1 MDKNTIIGLVIIS
14 VLLIGYMFLSRPSKE
29 EIAERQRIQD
39 SIAHEQMVK
48 EEEAKVAAELLK
60 AEAEKAE
67 QEAAEMADSLSPEQ
81 LDSIKNVKLRN
92 DYGIF
97 AKSVTGENNYTV
109 VENNKMIIKFLNK
122 GGKIYS
128 VELKDYKTFNQEPLV
143 LFENDENSTFGIVL
157 TVNGKPLVTN
167 NMYFEPM
174 LAGGKTPATDTIKV
188 GNEDLNFVMR
198 LTADAG
204 KYIEYNY
211 TIHPDDYMLDF
222 NLNIVGLKDEIK
234 DNTSTKM
241 QWYVDVFAL
250 ERGRDWESNNTT
262 VFMRMSDEEIENLNE
277 MKDADNYE
285 TKGSAQWRA
294 YKQQFFSSILI
305 SKDNSFGDPKISL
318 VKLDE
323 KEHPRTLKTF
333 KSDVF
338 LEIPDEQKISKEFS
352 FYFGPNKYSLLKEYT
367 DKDGN
372 DMDMEKVI
380 PLGWGIFGWVN
391 KYAIIPMFNLLGRGI
406 ANYGIIILL
415 MTIIIKIVLFPLTYK
430 SYMST
435 AKMRV
440 LKPQL
445 DEIEAKYP
453 KGKEMERQQAQMS
466 LYQKAGVS
474 PMGGCLPLLLQF
486 PILIA
491 MFRFFPAS
499 IELRQQSF
507 LWASD
512 LSSYDAILEWSTN
525 IPIISSLY
533 GNHVSLFALLM
544 AISMFVQQ
552 KMTSSQNPSNSM
564 PGMKVMMWMMPILM
578 LLWFNKYSSGLSY
591 YYLLANLFSILQTW
605 IIQRFVVNEEKL
617 LAQMEANKNKPK
629 KKSKWMQRLE
639 EASKRQQEEMRKNQ
653 KRK

>member
-14 VLLIGYMFLSRPSKE
+14 ILLIGYMFLSRPSKE
-29 EIAERQRIQD
+29 EIAERQRVQD

-48 EEEAKVAAELLK
+48 EEEARVAAELLK
-60 AEAEKAE
+60 EEAEKAE
-67 QEAAEMADSLSPEQ
+67 KEAAAMADTLSPEQ
-81 LDSIKNVKLRN
+81 IDSIKNVKLRN
-92 DYGIF
+92 EHGIF
-97 AKSVTGENNYTV
+97 ANAVNGENKFTV
-109 VENNKMIIKFLNK
+109 VENNKMIITFLNK

-128 VELKDYKTFNQEPLV
+128 VQLKDYVTFNQEPLV
-143 LFENDENSTFGIVL
+143 LFENDENSTFGVVL
-157 TVNGKPLVTN
+157 SVSGKPLVTN

-174 LAGGKTPATDTIKV
+174 LAGGKTPTGDTIKV
-188 GNEDLNFVMR
+188 GENDLNFVMR
-198 LTADAG
+198 LNADDG

-211 TIHPDDYMLDF
+211 VIHPDDYMMDF
-222 NLNIVGLKDEIK
+222 SLNLVGLKDEIK
-234 DNTSTKM
+234 DNTSTRM

-262 VFMRMSDEEIENLNE
+262 IFMRMSDEEIENLNE
-277 MKDADNYE
+277 MKDADSYD
-285 TKGSAQWRA
+285 TKGSAQWIA

-305 SKDNSFGDPKISL
+305 SKDNALGDPKISL
-318 VKLDE
+318 VKLNE
-323 KEHPRTLKTF
+323 NENPRALKTF
-333 KSDVF
+333 KSDFF
-338 LEIPDEQKISKEFS
+338 LELPDENKVTKNFS
-352 FYFGPNKYSLLKEYT
+352 FYFGPNKYSLLKDY
-367 DKDGN
+367 
-372 DMDMEKVI
+372 DMAMEKVI

-415 MTIIIKIVLFPLTYK
+415 MTIIIKLVLFPLTYK

-445 DEIEAKYP
+445 DEIAAKYP

-499 IELRQQSF
+499 IELRQQPF

-564 PGMKVMMWMMPILM
+564 PGMKVMMWMMPVLM

-629 KKSKWMQRLE
+629 KKSRWLQKLE
-639 EASKRQQEEMRKNQ
+639 EASKRQQEEMRKQQ

>member
-1 MDKNTIIGLVIIS
+1 
-14 VLLIGYMFLSRPSKE
+14 
-29 EIAERQRIQD
+29 
-39 SIAHEQMVK
+39 
-48 EEEAKVAAELLK
+48 
-60 AEAEKAE
+60 
-67 QEAAEMADSLSPEQ
+67 
-81 LDSIKNVKLRN
+81 
-92 DYGIF
+92 
-97 AKSVTGENNYTV
+97 
-109 VENNKMIIKFLNK
+109 
-122 GGKIYS
+122 
-128 VELKDYKTFNQEPLV
+128 
-143 LFENDENSTFGIVL
+143 
-157 TVNGKPLVTN
+157 
-167 NMYFEPM
+167 
-174 LAGGKTPATDTIKV
+174 
-188 GNEDLNFVMR
+188 
-198 LTADAG
+198 
-204 KYIEYNY
+204 
-211 TIHPDDYMLDF
+211 
-222 NLNIVGLKDEIK
+222 
-234 DNTSTKM
+234 M

-262 VFMRMSDEEIENLNE
+262 IFMRMSDEEIENLNE
-277 MKDADNYE
+277 MKDADSYD
-285 TKGSAQWRA
+285 TKGSAQWIA

-305 SKDNSFGDPKISL
+305 SKDNSLGDPKISL
-318 VKLDE
+318 VKLNE
-323 KEHPRTLKTF
+323 NENPRALKTF
-333 KSDVF
+333 QSDFF
-338 LEIPDEQKISKEFS
+338 LELPDENKVSKDFS

-415 MTIIIKIVLFPLTYK
+415 MTIIIKLVLFPLTYK

-445 DEIEAKYP
+445 DEIAAKYP

-499 IELRQQSF
+499 IELRQQPF

-605 IIQRFVVNEEKL
+605 IIQRFVVKEDKL

-639 EASKRQQEEMRKNQ
+639 EASKRQQEELRKQQ

>member
-1 MDKNTIIGLVIIS
+1 
-14 VLLIGYMFLSRPSKE
+14 MFLSRPSKE
-29 EIAERQRIQD
+29 EIAERERIQD
-39 SIAHEQMVK
+39 SILHENMVK
-48 EEEAKVAAELLK
+48 EEEAKAAAELLR

-67 QEAAEMADSLSPEQ
+67 KEAAAMADTLSPEQ
-81 LDSIKNVKLRN
+81 IDSIKNVKLRN
-92 DYGIF
+92 EHGIF
-97 AKSVTGENNYTV
+97 AKSVNGENQFTV
-109 VENNKMIIKFLNK
+109 VENNKMIITFLNK

-128 VELKDYKTFNQEPLV
+128 VQLKDYKTFDQEPLV
-143 LFENDENSTFGIVL
+143 LFENGENSTFGIVMS
-157 TVNGKPLVTN
+157 VSGKPLVTN

-174 LAGGKTPATDTIKV
+174 LANGKTITGDTIKI
-188 GNEDLNFVMR
+188 GDDDLNFIMR
-198 LTADAG
+198 LNADAG
-204 KYIEYNY
+204 KYVEYNY
-211 TIHPDDYMLDF
+211 VIHPDDYMLDF
-222 NLNIVGLKDEIK
+222 SLNIVGLKDEIK
-234 DNTSTKM
+234 DNTSTRM

-262 VFMRMSDEEIENLNE
+262 VFMRMSDEEIESLGE
-277 MKDADNYE
+277 TKDADSYE
-285 TKGSAQWRA
+285 TKGSAQWIA

-305 SKDNSFGDPKISL
+305 SKDSTFEDPKISL
-318 VKLDE
+318 VKLDANE
-323 KEHPRTLKTF
+323 NPKALKTF
-333 KSDVF
+333 KSDFF
-338 LEIPDEQKISKEFS
+338 LEIPDENKVSKDFS
-352 FYFGPNKYSLLKEYT
+352 FYFGPNKYSLLKDY
-367 DKDGN
+367 
-372 DMDMEKVI
+372 DMAMEKVI

-406 ANYGIIILL
+406 SNYGIIILL
-415 MTIIIKIVLFPLTYK
+415 MTIIIKLVLFPLTYK
-430 SYMST
+430 SYMSS

-445 DEIEAKYP
+445 DEIAAKYP

-499 IELRQQSF
+499 IELRQQPF

-629 KKSKWMQRLE
+629 KKSKWLQRLE
-639 EASKRQQEEMRKNQ
+639 EASKKQQEEMRKNQ

>member
-29 EIAERQRIQD
+29 EIAERQRVQD
-39 SIAHEQMVK
+39 SIAHDQMVK
-48 EEEAKVAAELLK
+48 EEEARVAAELLK
-60 AEAEKAE
+60 EEAEKAE
-67 QEAAEMADSLSPEQ
+67 KEAAAMADTLSPEQ
-81 LDSIKNVKLRN
+81 IDSIRNIKLRN
-92 DYGIF
+92 EHGIF
-97 AKSVTGENNYTV
+97 AKAVVGENKFTV
-109 VENNKMIIKFLNK
+109 IENNKMIITFLNK

-128 VELKDYKTFNQEPLV
+128 VQLKDYVTFNKEPLV
-143 LFENDENSTFGIVL
+143 LFENDENSTFGVVL
-157 TVNGKPLVTN
+157 SVNGKPLVTN

-174 LAGGKTPATDTIKV
+174 LAGGKNPTGDTIKV
-188 GNEDLNFVMR
+188 GENDLNFVMR
-198 LTADAG
+198 LNADAG

-211 TIHPDDYMLDF
+211 VIHPDDYMMDF
-222 NLNIVGLKDEIK
+222 SLNLVGLKDEMK
-234 DNTSTKM
+234 DNTSTRM

-262 VFMRMSDEEIENLNE
+262 IFMRMSDEEIENLNE
-277 MKDADNYE
+277 MKDADSYE
-285 TKGSAQWRA
+285 TKGSAQWIA

-305 SKDNSFGDPKISL
+305 SKDNAFGDPKISL
-318 VKLDE
+318 VKLNE
-323 KEHPRTLKTF
+323 NENPRALKTF
-333 KSDVF
+333 QSDFF
-338 LEIPDEQKISKEFS
+338 LELPDENKVTKNFS
-352 FYFGPNKYSLLKEYT
+352 FYFGPNKYSLLKDY
-367 DKDGN
+367 
-372 DMDMEKVI
+372 DMAMEKVI

-415 MTIIIKIVLFPLTYK
+415 MTIIIKLVLFPLTYK

-445 DEIEAKYP
+445 DEIAAKYP

-499 IELRQQSF
+499 IELRQQPF

-564 PGMKVMMWMMPILM
+564 PGMKVMMWMMPVLM

-605 IIQRFVVNEEKL
+605 IIQRFVVKEDKL

-629 KKSKWMQRLE
+629 KKSKWLQRLE
-639 EASKRQQEEMRKNQ
+639 EASKKQQEEMRKNQ

>member
-29 EIAERQRIQD
+29 EIAERERIQD
-39 SIAHEQMVK
+39 SILHENMVK

-67 QEAAEMADSLSPEQ
+67 KEAAAMADTLSPEQ
-81 LDSIKNVKLRN
+81 IDSIKNVKLRN
-92 DYGIF
+92 EHGIF
-97 AKSVTGENNYTV
+97 ANAVNGENKFTV
-109 VENNKMIIKFLNK
+109 VENNKMIITFLNK

-128 VELKDYKTFNQEPLV
+128 VQLKDYVTFNKEPLV
-143 LFENDENSTFGIVL
+143 LFENDENSTFGVVL
-157 TVNGKPLVTN
+157 SVSGKPLVTN

-174 LAGGKTPATDTIKV
+174 LAGGKTPTGDTIKV
-188 GNEDLNFVMR
+188 GENDLNFVMR
-198 LTADAG
+198 LNADDG

-211 TIHPDDYMLDF
+211 VIHPDDYMMDF
-222 NLNIVGLKDEIK
+222 SLNLVGLKDEIK
-234 DNTSTKM
+234 DNTSTRM

-262 VFMRMSDEEIENLNE
+262 IFMRMSDDEIENLNE

-285 TKGSAQWRA
+285 TKGSAQWIA

-305 SKDNSFGDPKISL
+305 SKDNALGDPKISL
-318 VKLDE
+318 VKLNENDN
-323 KEHPRTLKTF
+323 PRALKTF
-333 KSDVF
+333 KSDFF
-338 LEIPDEQKISKEFS
+338 LELPYENKVTKNFC
-352 FYFGPNKYSLLKEYT
+352 FYFGPNKYSLLKDY
-367 DKDGN
+367 
-372 DMDMEKVI
+372 DMAMEKVI

-415 MTIIIKIVLFPLTYK
+415 MTIIIKLVLFPLTYK

-445 DEIEAKYP
+445 DEIAAKYP

-499 IELRQQSF
+499 IELRQQPF

-525 IPIISSLY
+525 IPIISSIY

-564 PGMKVMMWMMPILM
+564 PGMKVMMWMMPVLM

-629 KKSKWMQRLE
+629 KKSKWLQRLE
-639 EASKRQQEEMRKNQ
+639 EASKKQQEEMRKNQ

>member
-29 EIAERQRIQD
+29 EIAERQRVQD

-48 EEEAKVAAELLK
+48 EEEARVAAELLK
-60 AEAEKAE
+60 EEAEKAE
-67 QEAAEMADSLSPEQ
+67 KEAAAMADTLSPEQ
-81 LDSIKNVKLRN
+81 IDSIRNIKLRN
-92 DYGIF
+92 EHGIF
-97 AKSVTGENNYTV
+97 AKAVVGENKFTV
-109 VENNKMIIKFLNK
+109 IENNKMIITFLNK

-128 VELKDYKTFNQEPLV
+128 VQLKDYVTFNKEPLV
-143 LFENDENSTFGIVL
+143 LFENDENSTFGVVL
-157 TVNGKPLVTN
+157 SVNGKPLVTN

-174 LAGGKTPATDTIKV
+174 LAGGKTPTGDTIKV
-188 GNEDLNFVMR
+188 GENDLNFVMR
-198 LTADAG
+198 LNADAG
-204 KYIEYNY
+204 KYVEYNY
-211 TIHPDDYMLDF
+211 VIHPDDYMMDF
-222 NLNIVGLKDEIK
+222 SLNLVGLKDEMK
-234 DNTSTKM
+234 DNTSTRM

-262 VFMRMSDEEIENLNE
+262 IFMRMSDEEIENLNE
-277 MKDADNYE
+277 MKDADSYE
-285 TKGSAQWRA
+285 TKGSAQWIA

-305 SKDNSFGDPKISL
+305 SKDNAFGDPKISL
-318 VKLDE
+318 VKLNE
-323 KEHPRTLKTF
+323 NENPRALKTF
-333 KSDVF
+333 QSDFF
-338 LEIPDEQKISKEFS
+338 LELPDENKVTKNFS
-352 FYFGPNKYSLLKEYT
+352 FYFGPNKYSLLKDY
-367 DKDGN
+367 
-372 DMDMEKVI
+372 DMAMEKVI

-415 MTIIIKIVLFPLTYK
+415 MTIIIKLVLFPLTYK

-445 DEIEAKYP
+445 DEIAAKYP

-499 IELRQQSF
+499 IELRQQPF

-564 PGMKVMMWMMPILM
+564 PGMKVMMWMMPVLM

-629 KKSKWMQRLE
+629 KKSKWLQRLE
-639 EASKRQQEEMRKNQ
+639 EASKKQQEEMRKNQ

>member
-14 VLLIGYMFLSRPSKE
+14 ALLIGYMFLSRPSKE
-29 EIAERQRIQD
+29 EIAERQRVQD

-60 AEAEKAE
+60 AENEKAE
-67 QEAAEMADSLSPEQ
+67 KEAAALADSLSPEQ

-97 AKSVTGENNYTV
+97 AQSVNGENKYTV
-109 VENNKMIIKFLNK
+109 VENNKMIITFLNK

-128 VELKDYKTFNQEPLV
+128 VQLKDYKTFNQEPLV

-157 TVNGKPLVTN
+157 TINGRPLVTN

-174 LAGGKTPATDTIKV
+174 AGGKAVGSDTLKV
-188 GNEDLNFVMR
+188 GENGLNLSMR
-198 LTADAG
+198 LSADAG

-211 TIHPDDYMLDF
+211 VIKPDDYMLDLS
-222 NLNIVGLKDEIK
+222 LNIVGLKDEMK
-234 DNTSTKM
+234 DNTSTRM
-241 QWYVDVFAL
+241 QWYVDVLAL

-277 MKDADNYE
+277 MKDADSYE
-285 TKGSAQWRA
+285 TKGSAQWIA
-294 YKQQFFSSILI
+294 YKQQFFSSILV
-305 SKDNSFGDPKISL
+305 SKDNSLGDPKISL
-318 VKLDE
+318 LKLDE
-323 KEHPRTLKTF
+323 NENPRALKTF
-333 KSDVF
+333 KSDFF
-338 LEIPDEQKISKEFS
+338 LDIPDESKVTKDFS

-415 MTIIIKIVLFPLTYK
+415 MTIIIKLVLFPLTYK

-445 DEIEAKYP
+445 DEIAAKYP

-499 IELRQQSF
+499 IELRQQPF
-507 LWASD
+507 LWATD

-552 KMTSSQNPSNSM
+552 KMTSNQNAGNSM

-605 IIQRFVVNEEKL
+605 IIQRFVVNEDKL

-639 EASKRQQEEMRKNQ
+639 EASKKQQEEMRKRQ
-653 KRK
+653 K

>member
-29 EIAERQRIQD
+29 EIAERERIQD
-39 SIAHEQMVK
+39 SILHENMVK
-48 EEEAKVAAELLK
+48 EEEARVAAELLK
-60 AEAEKAE
+60 EEAEKAE
-67 QEAAEMADSLSPEQ
+67 KEAAAMADTLSPEQ
-81 LDSIKNVKLRN
+81 IDSIKNVKLRN
-92 DYGIF
+92 EHGIF
-97 AKSVTGENNYTV
+97 ANAVNGENKFTV
-109 VENNKMIIKFLNK
+109 VENNKMIITFLNK

-128 VELKDYKTFNQEPLV
+128 VQLKDYVTFNKEPLV
-143 LFENDENSTFGIVL
+143 LFENDENSTFGVVL
-157 TVNGKPLVTN
+157 SVSGKPLVTN

-174 LAGGKTPATDTIKV
+174 LAGGKTPTGDTIKV
-188 GNEDLNFVMR
+188 GENDLNFVMR
-198 LTADAG
+198 LNADAG
-204 KYIEYNY
+204 KYVEYNY
-211 TIHPDDYMLDF
+211 VIHPDDYMMDF
-222 NLNIVGLKDEIK
+222 NLNLVGLKDEIK
-234 DNTSTKM
+234 DNTSTRM

-262 VFMRMSDEEIENLNE
+262 IFMRMSDEEIENLNE

-285 TKGSAQWRA
+285 TKGSAQWIA

-305 SKDNSFGDPKISL
+305 SKDNALGDPKISL
-318 VKLDE
+318 VKLNE
-323 KEHPRTLKTF
+323 NENPRALKTF
-333 KSDVF
+333 KSDFF
-338 LEIPDEQKISKEFS
+338 LELPDENKVTKNFS
-352 FYFGPNKYSLLKEYT
+352 FYFGPNKYSLLKDY
-367 DKDGN
+367 
-372 DMDMEKVI
+372 DMAMEKVI

-415 MTIIIKIVLFPLTYK
+415 MTIIIKLVLFPLTYK

-445 DEIEAKYP
+445 DEIAAKYP

-499 IELRQQSF
+499 IELRQQPF

-564 PGMKVMMWMMPILM
+564 PGMKVMMWMMPVLM

-605 IIQRFVVNEEKL
+605 IIQRFVVKEDKL

-629 KKSKWMQRLE
+629 KKSKWLQRLE
-639 EASKRQQEEMRKNQ
+639 EASKKQQEEMRKQQ

>member
-14 VLLIGYMFLSRPSKE
+14 VLLIGYMFLSRPSQE
-29 EIAERQRIQD
+29 EIAERQRVQD
-39 SIAHEQMVK
+39 SIAHEQLVK
-48 EEEAKVAAELLK
+48 EEEARVAAELLK
-60 AEAEKAE
+60 EEAEKAE
-67 QEAAEMADSLSPEQ
+67 KEAAAMADTLSPEQ
-81 LDSIKNVKLRN
+81 IDSIRNIKLRN
-92 DYGIF
+92 EHGIF
-97 AKSVTGENNYTV
+97 AKSVVGENKFTV
-109 VENNKMIIKFLNK
+109 VENNKMIITFLNK

-128 VELKDYKTFNQEPLV
+128 VQLKDYVTFNKEPLV
-143 LFENDENSTFGIVL
+143 LFENDENSTFGVVL
-157 TVNGKPLVTN
+157 SVSGKPLVTN

-174 LAGGKTPATDTIKV
+174 LAGGKTPTGDTIKV
-188 GNEDLNFVMR
+188 GENDLNFVMR
-198 LTADAG
+198 LNADDG

-211 TIHPDDYMLDF
+211 VIHPDDYMMDF
-222 NLNIVGLKDEIK
+222 NLNLVGLKDEIK
-234 DNTSTKM
+234 DNTSTRM

-262 VFMRMSDEEIENLNE
+262 IFMRMSDEEIENLNE

-285 TKGSAQWRA
+285 TKGSAQWIA

-305 SKDNSFGDPKISL
+305 SKDNALGDPKISL
-318 VKLDE
+318 VKLNE
-323 KEHPRTLKTF
+323 NENPRALKTF
-333 KSDVF
+333 KSDFF
-338 LEIPDEQKISKEFS
+338 LELPDENKVTKNFS
-352 FYFGPNKYSLLKEYT
+352 FYFGPNKYSLLKDY
-367 DKDGN
+367 
-372 DMDMEKVI
+372 DMAMEKVI

-415 MTIIIKIVLFPLTYK
+415 MTIIIKLVLFPLTYK

-445 DEIEAKYP
+445 DEIAAKYP

-499 IELRQQSF
+499 IELRQQPF

-564 PGMKVMMWMMPILM
+564 PGMKVMMWMMPVLM

-605 IIQRFVVNEEKL
+605 IIQRFVVKEDKL

-629 KKSKWMQRLE
+629 KKSKWLQRLE
-639 EASKRQQEEMRKNQ
+639 EASKKQQEEMRKNQ

>member
-14 VLLIGYMFLSRPSKE
+14 ILLIGYMFLSRPSKE
-29 EIAERQRIQD
+29 EIAERQRVQD
-39 SIAHEQMVK
+39 SIAHEQLVK
-48 EEEAKVAAELLK
+48 EEEARVAAELLK
-60 AEAEKAE
+60 EEAEKAE
-67 QEAAEMADSLSPEQ
+67 KEAAAMADTLSPEQ
-81 LDSIKNVKLRN
+81 IDSIRNIKLRN
-92 DYGIF
+92 EHGIF
-97 AKSVTGENNYTV
+97 AKSVVGENKFTV
-109 VENNKMIIKFLNK
+109 VENNKMIITFLNK

-128 VELKDYKTFNQEPLV
+128 VQLKDYVTFNKEPLV
-143 LFENDENSTFGIVL
+143 LFENDENSTFGVVL
-157 TVNGKPLVTN
+157 SVSGKPLVTN

-174 LAGGKTPATDTIKV
+174 LAGGKTPTGDTIKV
-188 GNEDLNFVMR
+188 GENDLNFVMR
-198 LTADAG
+198 LNAEAG

-211 TIHPDDYMLDF
+211 VIHPDDYMMDF
-222 NLNIVGLKDEIK
+222 SLNLVGLKDEIK
-234 DNTSTKM
+234 DNTSTRM

-262 VFMRMSDEEIENLNE
+262 IFMRMSDEEIENLNE
-277 MKDADNYE
+277 MKDADSYD
-285 TKGSAQWRA
+285 TKGSAQWIA

-305 SKDNSFGDPKISL
+305 SKDNALGDPKISL
-318 VKLDE
+318 VKLNE
-323 KEHPRTLKTF
+323 NENPRALKTF
-333 KSDVF
+333 KSDFF
-338 LEIPDEQKISKEFS
+338 LELPDENKVTKNFS
-352 FYFGPNKYSLLKEYT
+352 FYFGPNKYSLLKDY
-367 DKDGN
+367 
-372 DMDMEKVI
+372 DMAMEKVI

-415 MTIIIKIVLFPLTYK
+415 MTIIIKLVLFPLTYK

-445 DEIEAKYP
+445 DEIAAKYP

-499 IELRQQSF
+499 IELRQQPF

-639 EASKRQQEEMRKNQ
+639 EASKRQQEELRKQQ

>member
-14 VLLIGYMFLSRPSKE
+14 VLLIGYMFLSRPSQE
-29 EIAERQRIQD
+29 EIAERQRVQD
-39 SIAHEQMVK
+39 SIAHEQLVK
-48 EEEAKVAAELLK
+48 EEEARVAAELLK
-60 AEAEKAE
+60 EEAEKAE
-67 QEAAEMADSLSPEQ
+67 KEAAAMADTLSPEQ
-81 LDSIKNVKLRN
+81 IDSIRNIKLRN
-92 DYGIF
+92 EHGIF
-97 AKSVTGENNYTV
+97 AKSVVGENKFTV
-109 VENNKMIIKFLNK
+109 VENNKMIITFLNK

-128 VELKDYKTFNQEPLV
+128 VQLKDYVTFNKEPLV
-143 LFENDENSTFGIVL
+143 LFENDENSTFGVVL
-157 TVNGKPLVTN
+157 SVSGKPLVTN

-174 LAGGKTPATDTIKV
+174 LAGGKTPTGDTIKV
-188 GNEDLNFVMR
+188 GENDLNFVMR
-198 LTADAG
+198 LNADDG

-211 TIHPDDYMLDF
+211 VIHPDDYMMDF
-222 NLNIVGLKDEIK
+222 NLNLVGLKDEIK
-234 DNTSTKM
+234 DNTSTRM

-262 VFMRMSDEEIENLNE
+262 IFMRMSDEEIENLNE

-285 TKGSAQWRA
+285 TKGSAQWIA

-305 SKDNSFGDPKISL
+305 SKDNALGDPKISL
-318 VKLDE
+318 VKLNE
-323 KEHPRTLKTF
+323 NENPRALKTF
-333 KSDVF
+333 KSDFF
-338 LEIPDEQKISKEFS
+338 LELPDENKVTKNFS
-352 FYFGPNKYSLLKEYT
+352 FYFGPNKYSLLKDY
-367 DKDGN
+367 
-372 DMDMEKVI
+372 DMAMEKVI

-415 MTIIIKIVLFPLTYK
+415 MTIIIKLVLFPLTYK

-445 DEIEAKYP
+445 DEIAAKYP

-499 IELRQQSF
+499 IELRQQPF

-564 PGMKVMMWMMPILM
+564 PGMKVMMWMMPVLM

-605 IIQRFVVNEEKL
+605 IIQRFVVKEDKL

-639 EASKRQQEEMRKNQ
+639 EASKRQQEELRKQQ

>member
-14 VLLIGYMFLSRPSKE
+14 LLLIGYMFISRPSKE
-29 EIAERQRIQD
+29 EIAERERIQD
-39 SIAHEQMVK
+39 SIIHENMVK
-48 EEEAKVAAELLK
+48 EEEAKAAAELLR

-67 QEAAEMADSLSPEQ
+67 KEAAAMADTLSPEQ
-81 LDSIKNVKLRN
+81 IDSIKNVKLRN
-92 DYGIF
+92 EHGIF
-97 AKSVTGENNYTV
+97 AKSVNGENQFTV
-109 VENNKMIIKFLNK
+109 VENNKMIITFLNK

-128 VELKDYKTFNQEPLV
+128 VQLKDYKTFDQEPLV
-143 LFENDENSTFGIVL
+143 LFENGENSTFGIVMS
-157 TVNGKPLVTN
+157 VSGKPLVTN

-174 LAGGKTPATDTIKV
+174 LANGKTITGDTIKI
-188 GNEDLNFVMR
+188 GDDDLNFIMR
-198 LTADAG
+198 LNADAG
-204 KYIEYNY
+204 KYVEYNY
-211 TIHPDDYMLDF
+211 VIHPDDYMLDF
-222 NLNIVGLKDEIK
+222 SLNIVGLKDEIK
-234 DNTSTKM
+234 DNTSTRM

-262 VFMRMSDEEIENLNE
+262 VFMRMSDEEIESLGE
-277 MKDADNYE
+277 TKDADSYE
-285 TKGSAQWRA
+285 TKGSAQWIA

-305 SKDNSFGDPKISL
+305 SKDSTFEDPKISL
-318 VKLDE
+318 VKLDANE
-323 KEHPRTLKTF
+323 NPKALKTF
-333 KSDVF
+333 KSDFF
-338 LEIPDEQKISKEFS
+338 LEIPDENKVSKDFS
-352 FYFGPNKYSLLKEYT
+352 FYFGPNKYSLLKDY
-367 DKDGN
+367 
-372 DMDMEKVI
+372 DMAMEKVI

-406 ANYGIIILL
+406 SNYGIIILL
-415 MTIIIKIVLFPLTYK
+415 MTIIIKLVLFPLTYK
-430 SYMST
+430 SYMSS

-445 DEIEAKYP
+445 DEIAAKYP

-499 IELRQQSF
+499 IELRQQPF

-512 LSSYDAILEWSTN
+512 LSSYDAIVEWSTN
-525 IPIISSLY
+525 IPLISTFY
-533 GNHVSLFALLM
+533 GNHISLFALLM

-552 KMTSSQNPSNSM
+552 MMTSNQNPNNSM
-564 PGMKVMMWMMPILM
+564 PGMKVMMYMMPVLM

-629 KKSKWMQRLE
+629 KKSKWLQKLE
-639 EASKRQQEEMRKNQ
+639 EASRKQQEEMKKNQ

>member
-1 MDKNTIIGLVIIS
+1 VLS
-14 VLLIGYMFLSRPSKE
+14 VS
-29 EIAERQRIQD
+29 
-39 SIAHEQMVK
+39 
-48 EEEAKVAAELLK
+48 
-60 AEAEKAE
+60 
-67 QEAAEMADSLSPEQ
+67 
-81 LDSIKNVKLRN
+81 
-92 DYGIF
+92 
-97 AKSVTGENNYTV
+97 
-109 VENNKMIIKFLNK
+109 
-122 GGKIYS
+122 
-128 VELKDYKTFNQEPLV
+128 
-143 LFENDENSTFGIVL
+143 
-157 TVNGKPLVTN
+157 GKPLVTN

-174 LAGGKTPATDTIKV
+174 LAGGKTPTGDTIKV
-188 GNEDLNFVMR
+188 GENDLNFVMR
-198 LTADAG
+198 LNAEAG

-211 TIHPDDYMLDF
+211 VIHPDDYMMDF
-222 NLNIVGLKDEIK
+222 SLNLVGLKDEIK
-234 DNTSTKM
+234 DNTSTRM

-262 VFMRMSDEEIENLNE
+262 IFMRMSDEEIENLNE
-277 MKDADNYE
+277 MKDADSYD
-285 TKGSAQWRA
+285 TKGSAQWIA

-305 SKDNSFGDPKISL
+305 SKDNALGDPKISL
-318 VKLDE
+318 VKLNE
-323 KEHPRTLKTF
+323 NENPRALKTF
-333 KSDVF
+333 QSDFF
-338 LEIPDEQKISKEFS
+338 LELPDENKVSKDFS

-415 MTIIIKIVLFPLTYK
+415 MTIIIKLVLFPLTYK

-445 DEIEAKYP
+445 DEIAAKYP

-499 IELRQQSF
+499 IELRQQPF

-605 IIQRFVVNEEKL
+605 IIQRFVVKEDKL

-639 EASKRQQEEMRKNQ
+639 EASKRQQEELRKQQ

>member
-1 MDKNTIIGLVIIS
+1 
-14 VLLIGYMFLSRPSKE
+14 
-29 EIAERQRIQD
+29 
-39 SIAHEQMVK
+39 
-48 EEEAKVAAELLK
+48 
-60 AEAEKAE
+60 
-67 QEAAEMADSLSPEQ
+67 
-81 LDSIKNVKLRN
+81 
-92 DYGIF
+92 
-97 AKSVTGENNYTV
+97 
-109 VENNKMIIKFLNK
+109 
-122 GGKIYS
+122 
-128 VELKDYKTFNQEPLV
+128 
-143 LFENDENSTFGIVL
+143 LFENDENSTFGVVL
-157 TVNGKPLVTN
+157 SVNGKPLVTN

-174 LAGGKTPATDTIKV
+174 LAGGKNPTGDTIKV
-188 GNEDLNFVMR
+188 GENDLNFVMR
-198 LTADAG
+198 LNADAG
-204 KYIEYNY
+204 KYVEYNY
-211 TIHPDDYMLDF
+211 VIHPDDYMMDF
-222 NLNIVGLKDEIK
+222 SLNLVGLKDEMK
-234 DNTSTKM
+234 DNTSTRM

-262 VFMRMSDEEIENLNE
+262 IFMRMSDEEIENLNE
-277 MKDADNYE
+277 MKDADSYE
-285 TKGSAQWRA
+285 TKGSAQWIA

-305 SKDNSFGDPKISL
+305 SKDNAFGDPKISL
-318 VKLDE
+318 VKLNE
-323 KEHPRTLKTF
+323 NENPRALKTF
-333 KSDVF
+333 QSDFF
-338 LEIPDEQKISKEFS
+338 LELPDENKVTKNFS
-352 FYFGPNKYSLLKEYT
+352 FYFGPNKYSLLKDY
-367 DKDGN
+367 
-372 DMDMEKVI
+372 DMAMEKVI

-415 MTIIIKIVLFPLTYK
+415 MTIIIKLVLFPLTYK

-445 DEIEAKYP
+445 DEIAAKYP

-499 IELRQQSF
+499 IELRQQPF

-605 IIQRFVVNEEKL
+605 IIQRFVVKEDKL

-629 KKSKWMQRLE
+629 KKSKWLQRLE
-639 EASKRQQEEMRKNQ
+639 KASKKQQEEMRKNQ

>member
-14 VLLIGYMFLSRPSKE
+14 ALLIGYMFLSRPSKE
-29 EIAERQRIQD
+29 EIAERQRVQD

-48 EEEAKVAAELLK
+48 EEEANVAAELLK
-60 AEAEKAE
+60 AENEKAE
-67 QEAAEMADSLSPEQ
+67 KEAAAMADSLSPEQ

-97 AKSVTGENNYTV
+97 AQSVNGENKYTV
-109 VENNKMIIKFLNK
+109 VENNKMIITFLNK

-128 VELKDYKTFNQEPLV
+128 VQLKDYKTFNQEPLV

-157 TVNGKPLVTN
+157 TINGRPLVTN

-174 LAGGKTPATDTIKV
+174 AGGKAVGSDTLKV
-188 GNEDLNFVMR
+188 GENGLNLSMR
-198 LTADAG
+198 LSADAG

-211 TIHPDDYMLDF
+211 VIKPDDYMLDLS
-222 NLNIVGLKDEIK
+222 LNIVGLKDEMK
-234 DNTSTKM
+234 DNTSTRM
-241 QWYVDVFAL
+241 QWYVDVLAL

-277 MKDADNYE
+277 MKDADSYE
-285 TKGSAQWRA
+285 TKGSAQWIA
-294 YKQQFFSSILI
+294 YKQQFFSSILV
-305 SKDNSFGDPKISL
+305 SKDNSLGDPKISL
-318 VKLDE
+318 LKLDE
-323 KEHPRTLKTF
+323 NENPRALKTF
-333 KSDVF
+333 KSDFF
-338 LEIPDEQKISKEFS
+338 LDIPDESKVTKDFS

-415 MTIIIKIVLFPLTYK
+415 MTIIIKLVLFPLTYK

-445 DEIEAKYP
+445 DEIAAKYP

-499 IELRQQSF
+499 IELRQQPF
-507 LWASD
+507 LWATD

-552 KMTSSQNPSNSM
+552 KMTSNQNAGNSM

-605 IIQRFVVNEEKL
+605 IIQRFVVNEDKL

-639 EASKRQQEEMRKNQ
+639 EASKKQQEEMRKRQ
-653 KRK
+653 K

>member
-29 EIAERQRIQD
+29 EIAERQRVQD

-48 EEEAKVAAELLK
+48 EEEAKVAADLLK

-67 QEAAEMADSLSPEQ
+67 KEAAAMADSLSPEQ
-81 LDSIKNVKLRN
+81 LDSIKNAKLRS

-97 AKSVTGENNYTV
+97 AKSVNGENKYTV
-109 VENNKMIIKFLNK
+109 VENNKMIVTFLNK

-128 VELKDYKTFNQEPLV
+128 VQLKDYKTFSQEPLI

-157 TVNGKPLVTN
+157 AINGKPMVTN
-167 NMYFEPM
+167 NMYFEPL
-174 LAGGKTPATDTIKV
+174 LAGKTPASDTIKV
-188 GNEDLNFVMR
+188 GENGLNLAMR

-211 TIHPDDYMLDF
+211 VIKPDDYMLDF
-222 NLNIVGLKDEIK
+222 SLNIVGLKDEMK
-234 DNTSTKM
+234 DNTSTRM
-241 QWYVDVFAL
+241 QWYVDVLAL

-277 MKDADNYE
+277 MKDADSYE
-285 TKGSAQWRA
+285 TKGSAQWIA
-294 YKQQFFSSILI
+294 YKQQFFSSILV
-305 SKDNSFGDPKISL
+305 SKDNSLGDPKISL
-318 VKLDE
+318 LKLDE
-323 KEHPRTLKTF
+323 NENPRALKTF
-333 KSDVF
+333 KSDFF
-338 LEIPDEQKISKEFS
+338 LDIPDEAKVTKDFS
-352 FYFGPNKYSLLKEYT
+352 FYFGPNKYSLLKDY
-367 DKDGN
+367 
-372 DMDMEKVI
+372 DMAMEKVI

-415 MTIIIKIVLFPLTYK
+415 MTIIIKLVLFPLTYK

-445 DEIEAKYP
+445 DEIAAKYP

-499 IELRQQSF
+499 IELRQQPF

-544 AISMFVQQ
+544 AISMIVQQ

-564 PGMKVMMWMMPILM
+564 PGMKVMMWMMPVLM

-605 IIQRFVVNEEKL
+605 IIQRFVVNEDKL

-639 EASKRQQEEMRKNQ
+639 EASKKQQEEMRKRQ
-653 KRK
+653 K

>member
-29 EIAERQRIQD
+29 EIAERQRVQD

-48 EEEAKVAAELLK
+48 EEEARVAAELLK
-60 AEAEKAE
+60 EEAEKAE
-67 QEAAEMADSLSPEQ
+67 KEAAAMADTLSPEQ
-81 LDSIKNVKLRN
+81 IDSIKNVKLRN
-92 DYGIF
+92 EHGIF
-97 AKSVTGENNYTV
+97 ANAVNGENKFTV
-109 VENNKMIIKFLNK
+109 VENNKMIITFLNK

-128 VELKDYKTFNQEPLV
+128 VQLKDYVTFNKEPLV
-143 LFENDENSTFGIVL
+143 LFENDENSTFGVVL
-157 TVNGKPLVTN
+157 SVSGKPLVTN

-174 LAGGKTPATDTIKV
+174 LAGGKTPTGDTIKV
-188 GNEDLNFVMR
+188 GENDLNFVMR
-198 LTADAG
+198 LNAEAG

-211 TIHPDDYMLDF
+211 VIHPDDYMMDF
-222 NLNIVGLKDEIK
+222 SLNLVGLKDEIK
-234 DNTSTKM
+234 DNTSTRM

-262 VFMRMSDEEIENLNE
+262 IFMRMSDEEIENLNE

-285 TKGSAQWRA
+285 TKGSAQWIA

-305 SKDNSFGDPKISL
+305 SKDNALGDPKISL
-318 VKLDE
+318 VKLNE
-323 KEHPRTLKTF
+323 NENPRALKTF
-333 KSDVF
+333 KSDFF
-338 LEIPDEQKISKEFS
+338 LELPDENKVTKNFS
-352 FYFGPNKYSLLKEYT
+352 FYFGPNKYSLLKDY
-367 DKDGN
+367 
-372 DMDMEKVI
+372 DMAMEKVI

-406 ANYGIIILL
+406 TNYGIIILL
-415 MTIIIKIVLFPLTYK
+415 MTIIIKLVLFPLTYK

-445 DEIEAKYP
+445 DEIAAKYP

-499 IELRQQSF
+499 IELRQQPF

-564 PGMKVMMWMMPILM
+564 PGMKVMMWMMPVLM

-605 IIQRFVVNEEKL
+605 IIQRFVVKEDKL

-629 KKSKWMQRLE
+629 KKSKWLQRLE
-639 EASKRQQEEMRKNQ
+639 EASKKQQEEMRKNQ

>member
-14 VLLIGYMFLSRPSKE
+14 ALLIGYMFLSRPSKE
-29 EIAERQRIQD
+29 EIAERQRVQD

-60 AEAEKAE
+60 AEAEKVE
-67 QEAAEMADSLSPEQ
+67 KEAAEMADSSSPEQ

-97 AKSVTGENNYTV
+97 AQSVNGENKYTV
-109 VENNKMIIKFLNK
+109 VENDKMIITFLNK

-128 VELKDYKTFNQEPLV
+128 VQLKDYKTFNQEPLV
-143 LFENDENSTFGIVL
+143 LFENDENSIFGIVL
-157 TVNGKPLVTN
+157 TINGKPLVTN
-167 NMYFEPM
+167 NMYFEPT
-174 LAGGKTPATDTIKV
+174 AGGKAVGSDTLKV
-188 GNEDLNFVMR
+188 GENGLNLAMR
-198 LTADAG
+198 LSADAG

-211 TIHPDDYMLDF
+211 VIKPDDYMLDLS
-222 NLNIVGLKDEIK
+222 LNIVGLKDEMK
-234 DNTSTKM
+234 DNTSTRM
-241 QWYVDVFAL
+241 QWYVDVLAL

-285 TKGSAQWRA
+285 TKGSAQWIA

-305 SKDNSFGDPKISL
+305 SKDSSLGDPSISL

-323 KEHPRTLKTF
+323 HQNPRALKTF
-333 KSDVF
+333 KSDFF
-338 LEIPDEQKISKEFS
+338 LDLPNEQKISKDFS
-352 FYFGPNKYSLLKEYT
+352 FYFGPNKYSLLKNY
-367 DKDGN
+367 
-372 DMDMEKVI
+372 DMAMEKVI

-406 ANYGIIILL
+406 TNYGIIILL
-415 MTIIIKIVLFPLTYK
+415 MTIIIKLVLFPLTYK

-445 DEIEAKYP
+445 DEIAAKYP

-499 IELRQQSF
+499 IELRQQPF

-564 PGMKVMMWMMPILM
+564 PGMKVMMYMMPVLM

-605 IIQRFVVNEEKL
+605 IIQRFVVNEDKL

-629 KKSKWMQRLE
+629 KKSKWLQKLE
-639 EASKRQQEEMRKNQ
+639 EASKKQQEEMKKRQ
-653 KRK
+653 K

>member
-14 VLLIGYMFLSRPSKE
+14 VLLIGYMFISRPSQE
-29 EIAERQRIQD
+29 EIAERQRVQD

-48 EEEAKVAAELLK
+48 EEEAKAAAELLK
-60 AEAEKAE
+60 AEVERAEKDSV
-67 QEAAEMADSLSPEQ
+67 EMAESLTPEQ
-81 LDSIKNVKLRN
+81 IDSIKTANLRN
-92 DYGIF
+92 KYGMF
-97 AKSVTGENNYTV
+97 AKSVNGENKFTV
-109 VENNKMIIKFLNK
+109 IENNKMIITFLNR

-128 VELKDYKTFNQEPLV
+128 VELKDYKTFDQNPLV
-143 LFENDENSTFGIVL
+143 LFENGDNSVFGIELSVK
-157 TVNGKPLVTN
+157 GKPLVTN
-167 NMYFEPM
+167 DMYFEPM
-174 LAGGKTPATDTIKV
+174 LGDNKTITGDTIKV
-188 GNEDLNFVMR
+188 GENDLNFIMR
-198 LTADAG
+198 LTAETG
-204 KYIEYNY
+204 KYVEYNY
-211 TIHPDDYMLDF
+211 IIHPDDYMLDF
-222 NLNIVGLKDEIK
+222 NLNFVGLKDELK
-234 DNTSTKM
+234 GNTNARM
-241 QWYVDVFAL
+241 QWSVNVFAL

-262 VFMRMSDEEIENLNE
+262 VFMRMSDEEIENLGE
-277 MKDADNYE
+277 MKDADDYK
-285 TKGSAQWRA
+285 TKGNAQWIA
-294 YKQQFFSSILI
+294 YKQQFFSSILV
-305 SKDNSFGDPKISL
+305 SKDKTMEDPSIAL

-323 KEHPRTLKTF
+323 NEHPEALKNF
-333 KSDVF
+333 SSEFYV
-338 LEIPDEQKISKEFS
+338 EIPEEQKVSKEFS

-406 ANYGIIILL
+406 SNYGIIILL
-415 MTIIIKIVLFPLTYK
+415 MTIIIKLVLFPLTYK

-440 LKPQL
+440 LKPQIDAL
-445 DEIEAKYP
+445 SEKYP

-525 IPIISSLY
+525 IPIISTFY

-552 KMTSSQNPSNSM
+552 MMTSSQNPSNSM
-564 PGMKVMMWMMPILM
+564 PGMKVMMYMMPVLM

-617 LAQMEANKNKPK
+617 LAQMEANKAKPK
-629 KKSKWMQRLE
+629 KKSKWLQKLE
-639 EASKRQQEEMRKNQ
+639 EATRKQQEEMKKNQ
-653 KRK
+653 KR